1 MSATPSCRICGGS
14 LREFFDFGRQ
24 PVADAFVAPKDLS
37 NEFFY
42 RLAVA
47 VCTACTMAQLVE
59 GIPRERMFH
68 VDYPYVASGSAD
80 MRRHFRNVAQSF
92 LDNELKEPGSFIVEF
107 GSNDGIMLETVAAAG
122 VRHLGVEPSKRVAE
136 AAAAKGIRVRNAFFE
151 ESTAKEV
158 FAAEGPAKVVY
169 AANTFS
175 HVDYVDSIFRGVDV
189 LLAPD
194 GIFVF
199 EDPYLADIV
208 ERTSFDQIYDEHY
221 YFFTVRS
228 VQAMAAQYG
237 FELVDVEHL
246 PVHGGEIR
254 YTVAR
259 PGARTPS
266 PAVARY
272 LDREK
277 ILGIAEQR
285 TLDRFAANVQQL
297 RESLRDVLVRCREQG
312 RTVAGYGAT
321 AKSATLTNF
330 CGIGPDL
337 VSYICDNT
345 PAKQGLLSPG
355 SHIPVRSPEEFA
367 ASYPDYALLFAWNHA
382 AEIMRKESGFQ
393 DRGGQWI
400 LYVPEV
406 HLV

>member
-1 MSATPSCRICGGS
+1 MSATPSCRICGGT

-24 PVADAFVAPKDLS
+24 PVADAFVTPGEVS

-47 VCTACTMAQLVE
+47 MCATCTMVQLVE
-59 GIPRERMFH
+59 GVPRERMFRT
-68 VDYPYVASGSAD
+68 DYPYHASGSTD
-80 MRRHFRNVAQSF
+80 MRSHFQGMAQYF

-107 GSNDGIMLETVAAAG
+107 GSNDGIMLETVLRAG
-122 VRHLGVEPSKRVAE
+122 VRHLGVEPSRNVAE
-136 AAAAKGIRVRNAFFE
+136 AAAAKDIRVRNAFFE

-158 FAAEGPAKVVY
+158 LAADGPAKVIY

-175 HVDYVDSIFRGVDV
+175 HVDYVDSIFRGVDA

-199 EDPYLADIV
+199 EDPYFADIV

-259 PGARTPS
+259 PAARTPS
-266 PAVARY
+266 PEVDRY
-272 LDREK
+272 LELERAA
-277 ILGIAEQR
+277 GIAEQPA
-285 TLDRFAANVQQL
+285 LDRFAANVE
-297 RESLRDVLVRCREQG
+297 RLRDELRALLEKCRAEG
-312 RTVAGYGAT
+312 KSVVGYGAT

-345 PAKQGLLSPG
+345 PAKQGRLSPG
-355 SHIPVRSPEEFA
+355 SHIPVCSPEEFA

-382 AEIMRKESGFQ
+382 DEIMRKESRFQ
-393 DRGGQWI
+393 EQGGKWI
-400 LYVPEV
+400 LYVPKV
-406 HLV
+406 HII

>member
-1 MSATPSCRICGGS
+1 MPSCRICGGT
-14 LREFFDFGRQ
+14 LREAFDFGRQ
-24 PVADAFVAPKDLS
+24 PVADAFVAPKDLA

-47 VCTACTMAQLVE
+47 MCATCTMMQLVE

-68 VDYPYVASGSAD
+68 TDYPYLASGSTA
-80 MRRHFRNVAQSF
+80 MQAHFQGVAQHF
-92 LDNELKEPGSFIVEF
+92 LDNELKDPGSFIVEF
-107 GSNDGIMLETVAAAG
+107 GSNDGIMLETVARAG
-122 VRHLGVEPSKRVAE
+122 VRHLGVEPSTRVAE
-136 AAAAKGIRVRNAFFE
+136 AAAAKGIEVRNAFFE
-151 ESTAKEV
+151 ESTATEI
-158 FAAEGPAKVVY
+158 FAAQGPAKVIY

-189 LLAPD
+189 LLSAD

-208 ERTSFDQIYDEHY
+208 EKTSFDQIYDEHY

-237 FELVDVEHL
+237 FELVDVEYL
-246 PVHGGEIR
+246 TVHGGEIR

-272 LDREK
+272 LERER
-277 ILGIAEQR
+277 LTGIAEQR
-285 TLDRFAANVQQL
+285 TLDRFAANIHQL
-297 RESLRDVLVRCREQG
+297 RDSLRDLLLRCREQG
-312 RTVAGYGAT
+312 KSVAGYGAT
-321 AKSATLTNF
+321 AKSATVTNF

-337 VSYICDNT
+337 VSYICDNSPT
-345 PAKQGLLSPG
+345 KQGLLSPG
-355 SHIPVRSPEEFA
+355 THIPVRSPEEFA
-367 ASYPDYALLFAWNHA
+367 QDYPDYALLFAWNHA
-382 AEIMRKESGFQ
+382 QEIMHKESRFQ
-393 DRGGQWI
+393 SQGGQWI
-400 LYVPEV
+400 LYVPKV
-406 HLV
+406 HIR